1 MIHRRALLAA
11 APFTA
16 FSGAVAPAQAVV
28 PAPALKFDVSICFD
42 SNTLL
47 WVPLRMIGAPPGL
60 MHRPLR
66 RLEDG
71 TFRSGI
77 VTARTAWTT
86 TNTLRLLNRIQ
97 IVLLKGEMK

>member
-1 MIHRRALLAA
+1 MLQRRSFLAA
-11 APFTA
+11 APVA
-16 FSGAVAPAQAVV
+16 ALAGAVPMAKAVV
-28 PAPALKFDVSICFD
+28 PAPAMKIDVSICFD
-42 SNTLL
+42 SGTVL
-47 WVPLRMIGAPPGL
+47 WVPLRLIGAPPGL

-86 TNTLRLLNRIQ
+86 TNTLKIFNRIQ
-97 IVLLKGEMK
+97 ILLLKG